1 MRTVKVFSLWS
12 SDLCVCVC
20 RRAQGERPCRL
31 TLPPLVIR
39 DCSRVPREASQAPR
53 PRSHRSCLLSL
64 QASFAC
70 PGHSCECSHYISLFV
85 RVSNVSVFVC
95 FQTRHKASWW
105 ESRTWW
111 WSINS
116 GYCSA
121 VAVTE
126 TQGAATRF
134 WSSSSCPLMYVTL
147 KVLAPEA
154 RWLRSIWSFGILR
167 IFGFW
172 PCDSLKALEMIL
184 NLLIYFKTI
193 AFQVFRKLLLI
204 NSLKPSSGS
213 QSANFL
219 GVP

>member
-1 MRTVKVFSLWS
+1 M
-12 SDLCVCVC
+12 CACAGE
-20 RRAQGERPCRL
+20 RRA
-31 TLPPLVIR
+31 R
-39 DCSRVPREASQAPR
+39 DRVNWL
-53 PRSHRSCLLSL
+53 CLLSSL
-64 QASFAC
+64 EIVPES
-70 PGHSCECSHYISLFV
+70 PGKPVRPLAPAAIVPVFCHFRLVLPVLAIRVSAAITFLFV

-105 ESRTWW
+105 ESHTWW

-121 VAVTE
+121 VAVME

-134 WSSSSCPLMYVTL
+134 WSSSSCPFMYMTL

-154 RWLRSIWSFGILR
+154 RWLHSIWSFGILR

-184 NLLIYFKTI
+184 NLLIYFKMI

-204 NSLKPSSGS
+204 NTLKPSSGS